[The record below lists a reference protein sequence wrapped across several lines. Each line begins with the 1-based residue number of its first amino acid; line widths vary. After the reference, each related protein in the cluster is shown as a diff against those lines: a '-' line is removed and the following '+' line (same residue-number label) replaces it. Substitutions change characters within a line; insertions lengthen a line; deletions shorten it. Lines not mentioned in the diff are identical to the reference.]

1 MNRIF
6 KEKQVVMKK
15 YCHYLIGFLL
25 VSSCTPFQPAFNDGA
40 KTPNIV
46 HNVKGRQGL
55 LLNQKLSFGDFYT
68 SKVKRSWTR
77 GTSSRSPINT
87 ASVTN
92 FFFPDLFSMEWTSK
106 HQRFTFIGADATNQ
120 KAEVF
125 GVSQFDSEDFIIGNN
140 KNSIINILE
149 DIKGLYSESE
159 NLFYLQIFVNEDQQ
173 PWQLVL
179 DNQASQSH
187 STKYRGIFSLDENN
201 YYTLIP
207 ITKMQGKNGPRSILA
222 GSVGYE
228 INNKKGNLVAAVLL
242 MDKGKVYLNTTD
254 ATERFLMENLC
265 AALLLQENIN
275 ND

>member
-1 MNRIF
+1 
-6 KEKQVVMKK
+6 MKK

-87 ASVTN
+87 ASVSN

-106 HQRFTFIGADATNQ
+106 HQRFTFIGADTTNQ

-159 NLFYLQIFVNEDQQ
+159 NLFYFQIFVNEDQQ